1 MGETTFEPI
10 RQPRRLWL
18 RMLYLIGA
26 SYLLDTVLLGLFS
39 MSGALAGWVPLAYA
53 AAGFAWCA
61 VFYALLASGLSER
74 FIDGNLTV
82 AKLVSGAA
90 LQLAFIVLAPAAALY
105 FVCVLFVVFAF
116 ASLRLP
122 LRQALIVWGG
132 VALALAVILARTPAA
147 FHLIHDTPLQ
157 RVLVG
162 VSIVST
168 LARCT
173 LLGLY
178 NTFLRTQL
186 ARLHA
191 HDRVSLDETARRGL
205 DMAAALHEDLGQ
217 ELAGVALLLS
227 ASAGRLERD
236 GHPGAPQVSEAV
248 AHLRAAIVKTRVL
261 AAEARAVPH
270 GGALAGRRG

>member
-26 SYLLDTVLLGLFS
+26 SYLLDSVLLGLFA

-53 AAGFAWCA
+53 GAALAWCA
-61 VFYALLASGLSER
+61 VFYALMASGLSER
-74 FIDGNLTV
+74 FVDGNLTL
-82 AKLVSGAA
+82 AKLVSAVA

-105 FVCVLFVVFAF
+105 FVCVLFIVFAF

-122 LRQALIVWGG
+122 LREALAACVG
-132 VALALAVILARTPAA
+132 VALALALILARTPAA
-147 FHLIHDTPLQ
+147 FHLMHDTALQ

-162 VSIVST
+162 VSIVLT

-191 HDRVSLDETARRGL
+191 QDRVSLDENARRAL
-205 DMAAALHEDLGQ
+205 EMAVALHEDLGQ
-217 ELAGVALLLS
+217 ELAGVALLLA

-236 GHPGAPQVSEAV
+236 GHPGAPEVSEAV
-248 AHLRAAIVKTRVL
+248 AHLRSAVAKTRVL
-261 AAEARAVPH
+261 ADEARAVPH
-270 GGALAGRRG
+270 GGALARRPG